1 MAERG
6 GPLPS
11 SAHAPGARHAIAC
24 RLLRSCSCLL
34 QLRAALRC
42 GPDPA
47 QDFLRAAKLA
57 ALAWQPGENPG
68 PTPAARSCSL
78 RSPDWAAGVAPFVLP
93 YKVGRIFCP
102 PCRGGNMSYRSHPPG
117 PPMIEKTP
125 GCWLTL
131 QPTFFLN
138 HPGERARPPAE
149 PPGRTRAYWLR
160 DLPSGSYPQ
169 RGA

>member
-1 MAERG
+1 MADRG

-34 QLRAALRC
+34 QLRAALHC
-42 GPDPA
+42 GPGPA

-68 PTPAARSCSL
+68 PTPTARSCSL
-78 RSPDWAAGVAPFVLP
+78 RSPDRAAGVALSVLP

-102 PCRGGNMSYRSHPPG
+102 PCRGEYELSLTPPWT
-117 PPMIEKTP
+117 PMIEKTP

-149 PPGRTRAYWLR
+149 PLGRSR
-160 DLPSGSYPQ
+160 SQ
-169 RGA
+169 